1 MDNFLLWTSK
11 ALEKS
16 GLPDWTIAIIDPV
29 LNILGAI
36 GILIIGWWLAGWVAK
51 KTKKACDKT
60 DRIDNTIT
68 PLIVQFVRYA
78 IIVTA
83 VVSVLQIF
91 GIGTA
96 SIIAVLG
103 SFGLAIGLALQG
115 AMSNVASGIMIVA
128 LRPFSVGNTVEIGG
142 ILGTV
147 VQIGLFYTRL
157 DTFDGVC
164 IVMPNSKIWGTEIR
178 NYSKNK
184 IRRMNLKFG
193 IGYGDDINKAYSI
206 IDNIYKAEP
215 KILDDPAPTIAVTEL
230 ADSSVNLIAYAW
242 TKTGDWWATQL
253 KLVKTVKEAFDK
265 EGISIPFPQT
275 DVHLFAEKPYK

>member
-1 MDNFLLWTSK
+1 
-11 ALEKS
+11 
-16 GLPDWTIAIIDPV
+16 
-29 LNILGAI
+29 
-36 GILIIGWWLAGWVAK
+36 
-51 KTKKACDKT
+51 
-60 DRIDNTIT
+60 IDNTIT

-83 VVSVLQIF
+83 VISVLQIF

-115 AMSNVASGIMIVA
+115 AMSNVASGIMIIA

-142 ILGTV
+142 ISGTV
-147 VQIGLFYTRL
+147 TQIGLFYTKL
-157 DTFDGVC
+157 NTFDGVNV
-164 IVMPNSKIWGTEIR
+164 VMPNSKIWGTEIK

-206 IDNIYKAEP
+206 IDNIYKAES

-242 TKTGDWWATQL
+242 TKTGDWWDTQL

-275 DVHLFAEKPYK
+275 DVHLFSEKSE